1 VETFMADPV
10 NTSASGGSDQQNF
23 DAQVLDDLT
32 VLQQTG
38 GATETPGGAQG
49 DVSDRIV
56 NEGDKDDPSLFHEPP
71 LKVAQAADTQGDQQN
86 SVVNTVLAGGAIE
99 TSLEHTNA
107 SASMMDRGAAAPVQE
122 TAPAA
127 PVAEAAPVPV
137 AAVVAD
143 TPAAPVVEVAAAPV
157 QETAPAALVAEAAP
171 VPVAAVVADTPA
183 APEPAKDAHA
193 NNGFGNGDQA
203 APGNSTTHNQ
213 AENDANSHDA
223 SEGGAAQAK
232 DGHANNGFGNGDQA
246 APGHSAAHN
255 QAENDTNSHD
265 ASEGGAAQAK
275 GSDANNGFGN
285 GDQAAPGHSATH
297 NNAENDANTK
307 HSSASESDAAHL
319 TQGGSATAS
328 QLDEL
333 DLAVLLPQGGGSADN
348 TAYVAAMSGDEN
360 QSHGAAE
367 GSGGAASS
375 WVDVADQSHA
385 PAAESA
391 HAFDSTTETINFS
404 SDAHGGGHDW
414 EVQDTHGHGH
424 S

>member
-49 DVSDRIV
+49 DVGDRIV

-203 APGNSTTHNQ
+203 APG
-213 AENDANSHDA
+213 
-223 SEGGAAQAK
+223 
-232 DGHANNGFGNGDQA
+232 
-246 APGHSAAHN
+246 HSAAHN

-275 GSDANNGFGN
+275 DGHANNGFGN

-375 WVDVADQSHA
+375 WVDVADQPHA
-385 PAAESA
+385 SAAESA